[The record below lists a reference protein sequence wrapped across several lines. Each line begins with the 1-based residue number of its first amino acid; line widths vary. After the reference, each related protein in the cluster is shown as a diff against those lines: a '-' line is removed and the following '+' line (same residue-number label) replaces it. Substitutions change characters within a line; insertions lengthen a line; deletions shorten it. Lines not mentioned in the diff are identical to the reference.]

1 MCCMS
6 KVKVDRILECEGLA
20 CPLPVVR
27 TKKTMDEM
35 NAGEVLEIRAT
46 DKGSVADLQGW
57 AKRTGHQYVGLREV
71 KGVYRH
77 FIRKADA
84 SEIKKE
90 IHYPHTITNEEIQ
103 RMLEAGE
110 KLNILDVRE
119 PAEYAFGRIPGAIS
133 MPLGELEGR
142 ISELSQDQEYIVV
155 CRTGNRSDM
164 ACQLLSEK
172 GFKKVKNTKPGMSE
186 WLGSIEKED
195 Y

>member
-1 MCCMS
+1 MA

-57 AKRTGHQYVGLREV
+57 AKRTGHQYVGLREG
-71 KGVYRH
+71 KGVYHH
-77 FIRKADA
+77 FIRKAEA
-84 SEIKKE
+84 SEMQIE
-90 IHYPHTITNEEIQ
+90 IQYPHTITNEEIQ
-103 RMLEAGE
+103 QKLEAGE
-110 KLNILDVRE
+110 KLNLLDVRE
-119 PAEYAFGRIPGAIS
+119 PAEYAFGRIPGAMS

-142 ISELSQDQEYIVV
+142 IGELSQDQAYIVV
-155 CRTGNRSDM
+155 CRTGSRSDM

-172 GFKKVKNTKPGMSE
+172 GFNKVENTKPGMSE
-186 WLGSIEKED
+186 WRGAFEKDE
-195 Y
+195 

>member
-1 MCCMS
+1 MS
-6 KVKVDRILECEGLA
+6 NVKVDRILECEGLA

-57 AKRTGHQYVGLREV
+57 AKRTGHQYVGLKEV
-71 KGVYRH
+71 KGEYHH
-77 FIRKADA
+77 FIRKAEA
-84 SEIKKE
+84 SELKVE
-90 IHYPHTITNEEIQ
+90 LPYPHIITNEEIQ
-103 RMLEAGE
+103 RKLEAGE

-142 ISELSQDQEYIVV
+142 IGELSQDHEYIVV
-155 CRTGNRSDM
+155 CRTGIRSDM
-164 ACQLLSEK
+164 ACRLLSEK
-172 GFKKVKNTKPGMSE
+172 GFKKVINLKPGMSE
-186 WLGSIEKED
+186 WLGSVEKDE
-195 Y
+195 